1 MKKIFDE
8 VVEILRDII
17 APLIVVIILALV
29 ITSIVFLV
37 SKFILPSE

>member
-8 VVEILRDII
+8 VVETLRDII
-17 APLIVVIILALV
+17 APLIAVIILALV